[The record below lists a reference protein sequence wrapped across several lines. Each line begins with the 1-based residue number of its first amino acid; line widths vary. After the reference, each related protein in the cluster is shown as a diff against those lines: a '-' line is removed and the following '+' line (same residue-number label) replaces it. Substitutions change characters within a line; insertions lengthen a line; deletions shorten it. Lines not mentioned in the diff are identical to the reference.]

1 MKPSETGIIMDI
13 LTAAYPNFYK
23 GQNNKDRLNTM
34 KLWAEMFSGYDV
46 ALVAAAVKSLIETD
60 EKGFPPHIGAVK
72 AKIRLLTAR
81 EEMTEAEAW
90 GIVSK
95 AIRNGTYGSQEEFEK
110 LPPNLKRIVGS
121 PNMLR
126 EWARMDSDTVHSVVS
141 SNFQRSY
148 RAVSAREREIA
159 KLPQDVLEIVQKIG
173 SGREKEPLPEKKTV
187 EELPPPKRI
196 VPEWMRQ
203 ENQQTAQ
210 KRSREE
216 VIAALRDGDA
226 GSADRPCQPEGG
238 ARWT

>member
-1 MKPSETGIIMDI
+1 MERSEVLEIMAV
-13 LTAAYPNFYK
+13 LRGAYPQFYRGISRK
-23 GQNNKDRLNTM
+23 EAEDTVN
-34 KLWAEMFSGYDV
+34 LWLDMFRQDD
-46 ALVAAAVKSLIETD
+46 ANLVAAAVKSLIDTD

-110 LPPNLKRIVGS
+110 LPPVLKRIVGS

-126 EWARMDSDTVHSVVS
+126 EWARMDSDTVHSVVA

-148 RAVSAREREIA
+148 RAVSAREREIK
-159 KLPQDVLEIVQKIG
+159 KLPPDVREIVQKIG
-173 SGREKEPLPEKKTV
+173 AGREKDPLPQKKPA
-187 EELPPPKRI
+187 EELPPPKHI

-203 ENQQTAQ
+203 ENQQPAP

-216 VIAALRDGDA
+216 VIAALRA
-226 GSADRPCQPEGG
+226 GTEVQP
-238 ARWT
+238 T

>member
-1 MKPSETGIIMDI
+1 MERSEVLEIMAV
-13 LTAAYPNFYK
+13 LRGAYPQFYRGISRK
-23 GQNNKDRLNTM
+23 EAEDTVN
-34 KLWAEMFSGYDV
+34 LWLDIFRQDDAN
-46 ALVAAAVKSLIETD
+46 LVAAAVKSLIDTD

-110 LPPNLKRIVGS
+110 LPPVLKRIVGS

-126 EWARMDSDTVHSVVS
+126 EWARMDSDTVHSVVA

-159 KLPQDVLEIVQKIG
+159 KLPPDVREIVQKIG
-173 SGREKEPLPEKKTV
+173 AGREKDPLPEKKPT

-203 ENQQTAQ
+203 ENQQPAP

-216 VIAALRDGDA
+216 VIAALRA
-226 GSADRPCQPEGG
+226 GTEVQP
-238 ARWT
+238 T

>member
-1 MKPSETGIIMDI
+1 MERSDVLEIMAV
-13 LTAAYPNFYK
+13 LRGAYPQFYRGISRK
-23 GQNNKDRLNTM
+23 EAEDTVN
-34 KLWAEMFSGYDV
+34 LWLDMFRQDD
-46 ALVAAAVKSLIETD
+46 ANLVGAAVKSLIDTD

-72 AKIRLLTAR
+72 AKIRLLTSR

-110 LPPNLKRIVGS
+110 FPPILKRIVGS

-126 EWARMDSDTVHSVVS
+126 EWARMDSDTVHSVVA

-159 KLPQDVLEIVQKIG
+159 KLPPDVREIVRQIG
-173 SGREKEPLPEKKTV
+173 AGQEKAPLQEKKPAK
-187 EELPPPKRI
+187 ELPPPKRI

-203 ENQQTAQ
+203 ENQQSAP

-216 VIAALRDGDA
+216 VIAALRA
-226 GSADRPCQPEGG
+226 GTEVQS
-238 ARWT
+238 T

>member
-1 MKPSETGIIMDI
+1 MERSNVLEIMAV
-13 LTAAYPNFYK
+13 LRGAYPQFYRGISRK
-23 GQNNKDRLNTM
+23 EAEDTVN
-34 KLWAEMFSGYDV
+34 LWLDMFRQDD
-46 ALVAAAVKSLIETD
+46 ANLVAAAVKSLIDTD

-95 AIRNGTYGSQEEFEK
+95 AIRNGTYGAQEEFEK
-110 LPPNLKRIVGS
+110 FPPILKRIVGS

-126 EWARMDSDTVHSVVS
+126 EWARMDSDTVHSVVA

-148 RAVSAREREIA
+148 REVSAREREIA
-159 KLPQDVLEIVQKIG
+159 KLPPDVRELVQQIEAG
-173 SGREKEPLPEKKTV
+173 QEKDHLPEKKPT

-196 VPEWMRQ
+196 VPEWMR
-203 ENQQTAQ
+203 EESQQPAQ

-216 VIAALRDGDA
+216 AIAALRA
-226 GSADRPCQPEGG
+226 GTEVQP
-238 ARWT
+238 T